1 MRKAAWVCD
10 QVMELLQGQKWWF
23 VCQEVF
29 NDQIDF
35 YVFVVDHFSD
45 LVVGC
50 RIVIWQQYVNE

>member
-1 MRKAAWVCD
+1 
-10 QVMELLQGQKWWF
+10 MELLQGQRWWF

-35 YVFVVDHFSD
+35 YVFVVDYFAD

>member
-10 QVMELLQGQKWWF
+10 QVMELLQGQKLWF

-35 YVFVVDHFSD
+35 YVFVVDHFAD

>member
-1 MRKAAWVCD
+1 
-10 QVMELLQGQKWWF
+10 MELLQGQKWWF

-35 YVFVVDHFSD
+35 YVFVVDHFAD